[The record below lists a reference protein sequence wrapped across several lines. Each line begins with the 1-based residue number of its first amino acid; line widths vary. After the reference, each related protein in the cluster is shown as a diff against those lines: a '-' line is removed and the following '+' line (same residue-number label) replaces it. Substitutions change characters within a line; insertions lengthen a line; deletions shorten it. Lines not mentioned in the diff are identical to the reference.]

1 MKNFVYAALTVGALA
16 ACDPHLV
23 AQTPSPPGRTA
34 RLDAVQTFW
43 GIDHYTLTL
52 SQGVAFALTCEHG
65 GPCKDVKATS
75 ENAAIADPRRGS
87 LARLAGAHAT
97 YANNANDF
105 MNRQTVETTVIVG
118 RSVGTTRVHVKTSDG
133 ERMIEVTVVAPPGA
147 PAAAATA
154 AR

>member
-1 MKNFVYAALTVGALA
+1 VRTLLFAALAVASLA
-16 ACDPHLV
+16 ACDPLLV

-65 GPCKDVKATS
+65 GPCKDVKVTS
-75 ENAAIADPRRGS
+75 ENAAIAEPRRGS

-97 YANNANDF
+97 YATNANDF

-118 RSVGTTRVHVKTSDG
+118 RSVGTTRVHVKTADG
-133 ERMIEVTVVAPPGA
+133 ARMIEVTVVPPPVAPI
-147 PAAAATA
+147 AATA